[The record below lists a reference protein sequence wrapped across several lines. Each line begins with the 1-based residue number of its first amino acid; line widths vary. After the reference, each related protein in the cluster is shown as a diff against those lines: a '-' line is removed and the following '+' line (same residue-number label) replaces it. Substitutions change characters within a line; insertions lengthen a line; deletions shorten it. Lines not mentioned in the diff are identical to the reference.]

1 MSAHLYEYTFT
12 NQHKHG
18 CGRIL
23 LRVLVPQQALFLF
36 AFMAWCNCA
45 EKLLPLPL
53 RFVICV
59 YVFRFEGGYQPVGP
73 SERLVTTYQ
82 VTRCH
87 IQKVTV

>member
-1 MSAHLYEYTFT
+1 MFICTSIPSQTNTNAGMAEYFWMY
-12 NQHKHG
+12 
-18 CGRIL
+18 
-23 LRVLVPQQALFLF
+23 VPQQAAFLF

-45 EKLLPLPL
+45 ENLLPLPL

-82 VTRCH
+82 VIRCRT
-87 IQKVTV
+87 QKVAV